1 MQVGLVGS
9 GNMARAL
16 ARGWGRPVLC
26 FDPVAERARALAQE
40 TGGEA
45 LASNAEVARRA
56 ELVVLCHKP
65 AQLQSVA
72 EEVAPQARAVAS
84 ILAATPLDAVREAYP
99 GLPVYRF
106 IPSLPVEVRQGAVV
120 QAADPER
127 EGAALPGALAPDAIE
142 EAPGGGGALGAQALS
157 RDLALDARVRE
168 LFAELGSLVVLD
180 DALLDVATGLMSC
193 APAYVAL
200 VAEAQIDA
208 GVRRGIPAAEGAR
221 LVVQTLAGTAELL
234 RRREYDTLA
243 LRREV
248 CSPGGLTARGV
259 DALERGGVRAA
270 FSEALDAVLRRRG
283 RGGPGGQGGRR
294 GPGRDGERVRREQS
308 R

>member
-1 MQVGLVGS
+1 
-9 GNMARAL
+9 MARSL
-16 ARGWGRPVLC
+16 ARGWGQPVLC
-26 FDPVAERARALAQE
+26 FDPVAARAAALAEE

-45 LASNAEVARRA
+45 LASNADVASRA

-65 AQLQSVA
+65 AQLDRVA
-72 EEVAPQARAVAS
+72 EEVAPHARAVAS
-84 ILAATPLDAVREAYP
+84 ILAATSLDAVKEAYP
-99 GLPVYRF
+99 ERPVYRF
-106 IPSLPVEVRQGAVV
+106 MPSLPVEVRQGAIV

-127 EGAALPGALAPDAIE
+127 EKE
-142 EAPGGGGALGAQALS
+142 ALS
-157 RDLALDARVRE
+157 GDHALDAQVRE

-180 DALLDVATGLMSC
+180 DSLVDVAMGLMSC

-200 VAEAQIDA
+200 VAEAQVDA

-234 RRREYDTLA
+234 RRRDYDTLA

-248 CSPGGLTARGV
+248 SSPGGLTARGV

-283 RGGPGGQGGRR
+283 AGGRR
-294 GPGRDGERVRREQS
+294 GGPSRRGSGR
-308 R
+308 